1 MRYTWKTWLK
11 CVNYGGFIL
20 IGLVVGL
27 GLKHQSNKS
36 LINTD
41 ELNAVLM
48 TNIVR
53 SGNDLQVAKKSIN
66 ELNTAMQQQN
76 DAIFATKE
84 LLTQLIDSGK
94 LDESVVRALNAKA
107 GWQLTAKSL
116 EAK

>member
-1 MRYTWKTWLK
+1 MKDNWKTWFK
-11 CVNYGGFIL
+11 YGGFIL

-48 TNIVR
+48 SNIVR
-53 SGNDLQVAKKSIN
+53 SGNDLQVAKKSIQ
-66 ELNTAMQQQN
+66 ELNTAMQTQN
-76 DAIFATKE
+76 DAIFVTKE
-84 LLTQLIDSGK
+84 LLTQFIENGK